1 MQRSALLAAGEDHPA
16 FASPAAAAARLF
28 ADWLAAEHRRFILWL
43 PVVLGSGVL
52 AYFELDREPPLWL
65 GPGIA
70 AAGLALALALRHH
83 PLGLALGLLPF
94 AFGLGIASASL
105 ATLRAPPIVPLPHH
119 AVILTGRVA
128 SVEPLPDG
136 TRITIAR
143 PSMDGAAPIARLLR
157 VRLRRDDPL
166 ALVPG
171 ALVAGDIVRL
181 RALVEP
187 PPPPSYPGAWDLQRD
202 DFFSGLAGYGF
213 ALGPAR
219 LLAAAKRGALA
230 VRLEALRETIAARI
244 RAALPGAEGAIAAT
258 LITGISTAIPEADR
272 AAFRDAGLAH
282 LLAVAGLH
290 IGIAMGFVFV
300 LARALLALSE
310 RASLYLP
317 TKQLAAFA
325 ALVAG
330 FLYMLLTGAH
340 LPIERSFA
348 MAVVAVLGLAAG
360 RRVLSLR
367 SLALAATLLLLFE
380 PAQAVGVSFQ
390 MSFSAVLVLISGYEA
405 LRPWLGRMHG
415 ARTWGQRFAAHVL
428 ALALTS
434 LLAGTASLPFA
445 AYHFGHIQ
453 IYYVLANVAAVPL
466 TALWVMPAGLLA
478 LPLMP
483 LHLERLALVPMGLG
497 VRLLLLIAHTVAALP
512 AARIAVPTMPP
523 WGLGVVALGLAWL
536 CLWRS
541 RLRLAGI
548 PLLLFGLATPLLA
561 PPPDILVSD
570 TAGLVGFA
578 TPSGVFA
585 ARTGRA
591 SSFTRDAW
599 QLLWLSE
606 PFQALPSTGTAAGG
620 ALRCTK
626 AACLYRPRPGGA
638 AALLLRGAAAP
649 DPCPDA
655 ALLLAFLPY
664 HHACAAA
671 ATSVIDR
678 NDVRRNG
685 SYAVWLGRGVR
696 IVSDRG
702 LRGDRP
708 WVPPPAAWT
717 GRPTSRPH
725 AAGAA
730 LPMAKTI
737 KLPPP

>member
-1 MQRSALLAAGEDHPA
+1 MQRSALVAAGEDRPA

-28 ADWLAAEHRRFILWL
+28 AHWLAAEHRRFILWL

-52 AYFELDREPPLWL
+52 VYFELDREPPLWL

-105 ATLRAPPIVPLPHH
+105 ATARAPPIVPLPHR

-128 SVEPLPDG
+128 AVEPLPDG
-136 TRITIAR
+136 ARVTIAR
-143 PSMDGAAPIARLLR
+143 PSIDGAAPIARLLR
-157 VRLRRDDPL
+157 VRLRRNDPL
-166 ALVPG
+166 ALV
-171 ALVAGDIVRL
+171 AGDVVRL

-219 LLAAAKRGALA
+219 LLAPAPRGALA
-230 VRLEALRETIAARI
+230 QHLEALRETIAARI
-244 RAALPGAEGAIAAT
+244 RAALPGAPGAIAAT
-258 LITGISTAIPEADR
+258 LITGISTAIPKADR

-290 IGIAMGFVFV
+290 IGIVMGFVFM

-317 TKQLAAFA
+317 TKQLAAVA

-360 RRVLSLR
+360 RRVISLR

-380 PAQAVGVSFQ
+380 PAEAVGVSFQ

-405 LRPWLGRMHG
+405 LRPWLARVHG
-415 ARTWGQRFAAHVL
+415 ARTWGRRFAAHVL

-453 IYYVLANVAAVPL
+453 IYYVLANIAAVPL
-466 TALWVMPAGLLA
+466 TALWVMPAGLLS

-512 AARIAVPTMPP
+512 AARIAVPAMPP

-536 CLWRS
+536 CLWRA

-578 TPSGVFA
+578 TPSGA
-585 ARTGRA
+585 YAQRTGRA
-591 SSFTRDAW
+591 STFTRDAW
-599 QLLWLSE
+599 QVLWLSG
-606 PFQALPSTGTAAGG
+606 PFRTLPATGTAAGG

-626 AACLYRPRPGGA
+626 AACLYRPRPGAA
-638 AALLLRGAAAP
+638 AALLLRGKAVP

-655 ALLLAFLPY
+655 ALLLALLPY
-664 HHACAAA
+664 QRACAGT
-671 ATSVIDR
+671 ATRVIDR
-678 NDVRRNG
+678 TDVRRNG

-717 GRPTSRPH
+717 DRATSHRPASGP
-725 AAGAA
+725 AV
-730 LPMAKTI
+730 PMAKTI
-737 KLPPP
+737 PLPPP